1 MQKSVKLVSKEEGE
15 NRQQQSRKEREKEK
29 KNFAC
34 FLSLSL
40 LSSSPRLSFWLPNY
54 RNGASPPS
62 PPASP
67 LSRRG
72 RGRGRSTCCCGR
84 GCSCSLTRG
93 ASRPRSIEKKEKN
106 PLFFSI
112 RAPRQMQQER
122 RVLYLLRKLFRSIS
136 AFPSTE
142 SSSLA
147 PGAANSKNRALL
159 IERKARCCFW
169 CRSPSAII
177 KIFASHT
184 TSTRARSR
192 PRPRAF
198 NNSPEARETKLAENS
213 IRAER

>member
-1 MQKSVKLVSKEEGE
+1 MSKKLQGRRRKQAAAESKGK
-15 NRQQQSRKEREKEK
+15 RKRKKE
-29 KNFAC
+29 FC
-34 FLSLSL
+34 LLSLSLSL
-40 LSSSPRLSFWLPNY
+40 LSSSPRLSFWLLNY

-159 IERKARCCFW
+159 IERKARCCFGAAAPAQSSKFLLPT
-169 CRSPSAII
+169 R
-177 KIFASHT
+177 
-184 TSTRARSR
+184 RARALVR
-192 PRPRAF
+192 GQGRAL
-198 NNSPEARETKLAENS
+198 SIICPKRAR
-213 IRAER
+213 

>member
-1 MQKSVKLVSKEEGE
+1 MSKKLRGRGKKQAAAESEGK
-15 NRQQQSRKEREKEK
+15 RKRKREREKE
-29 KNFAC
+29 FCLLA
-34 FLSLSL
+34 LSL
-40 LSSSPRLSFWLPNY
+40 LSSSPRLSFWLLNY
-54 RNGASPPS
+54 RNGASPPT

-122 RVLYLLRKLFRSIS
+122 RVLYLPRKLFRSIS

-147 PGAANSKNRALL
+147 PGAANSKNSALL

-169 CRSPSAII
+169 CRSPGAII
-177 KIFASHT
+177 KNFASHST
-184 TSTRARSR
+184 RTRARSR

-198 NNSPEARETKLAENS
+198 NNSPQAREMKLAENS

>member
-1 MQKSVKLVSKEEGE
+1 MARRLPLLLPLLCLVAAGV
-15 NRQQQSRKEREKEK
+15 
-29 KNFAC
+29 AAAA
-34 FLSLSL
+34 
-40 LSSSPRLSFWLPNY
+40 PAAADA
-54 RNGASPPS
+54 GA
-62 PPASP
+62 AA
-67 LSRRG
+67 
-72 RGRGRSTCCCGR
+72 
-84 GCSCSLTRG
+84 
-93 ASRPRSIEKKEKN
+93 ASREVRLVLVQLKKKKKT

-122 RVLYLLRKLFRSIS
+122 RVLYLPRKLFRSIS

-147 PGAANSKNRALL
+147 PGAANSKNSALL

-177 KIFASHT
+177 KKFASHT
-184 TSTRARSR
+184 TRTRARSR

-198 NNSPEARETKLAENS
+198 NNSPQARKIKLAENW

>member
-1 MQKSVKLVSKEEGE
+1 MSKKLRRRRRKQAAAESKGK
-15 NRQQQSRKEREKEK
+15 RKRKKE
-29 KNFAC
+29 FC
-34 FLSLSL
+34 LLSLSLSL
-40 LSSSPRLSFWLPNY
+40 LSSSPRLSFWLLNY

-184 TSTRARSR
+184 TRTRARSR

-198 NNSPEARETKLAENS
+198 NNSPEAREIKLAENS

>member
-1 MQKSVKLVSKEEGE
+1 MSKKLQG
-15 NRQQQSRKEREKEK
+15 REKTGSSESKGKRKRK
-29 KNFAC
+29 KEFC
-34 FLSLSL
+34 LLSLSLSL
-40 LSSSPRLSFWLPNY
+40 LSSSPRLSFWLLNY

-106 PLFFSI
+106 PLFFKFE
-112 RAPRQMQQER
+112 APRRMQQER
-122 RVLYLLRKLFRSIS
+122 RVLSCFASSFAPSRRSRRHKAAVS
-136 AFPSTE
+136 RLAQQTQRTVL
-142 SSSLA
+142 SSSSERLVVVF
-147 PGAANSKNRALL
+147 GAA
-159 IERKARCCFW
+159 AR
-169 CRSPSAII
+169 AII
-177 KIFASHT
+177 KMFASHT
-184 TSTRARSR
+184 TRTRARSR

-198 NNSPEARETKLAENS
+198 NNSPEAREIKLAENS

>member
-1 MQKSVKLVSKEEGE
+1 MSKKLRGRGKKQAAAESKGK
-15 NRQQQSRKEREKEK
+15 RKRKKE
-29 KNFAC
+29 FC
-34 FLSLSL
+34 LLSLSLSL

-177 KIFASHT
+177 KNFASHT
-184 TSTRARSR
+184 TRTRARSR

-198 NNSPEARETKLAENS
+198 NNSPEAREIKLAENS

>member
-1 MQKSVKLVSKEEGE
+1 MSKKLRRRRRKQAAAESK
-15 NRQQQSRKEREKEK
+15 RKRKRKKE
-29 KNFAC
+29 FC
-34 FLSLSL
+34 LLSLSLSL
-40 LSSSPRLSFWLPNY
+40 LSSSPRLSFWLLNY

-184 TSTRARSR
+184 TRTRARSR

-198 NNSPEARETKLAENS
+198 NNSPEAREIKLAENS

>member
-1 MQKSVKLVSKEEGE
+1 MSKKLRRRRRKQAAAESKGK
-15 NRQQQSRKEREKEK
+15 RKRKKE
-29 KNFAC
+29 FC
-34 FLSLSL
+34 LLSLSLSL
-40 LSSSPRLSFWLPNY
+40 LSSSPRLSFWLLNY

-177 KIFASHT
+177 KNFASHT
-184 TSTRARSR
+184 TRKRARSR

-198 NNSPEARETKLAENS
+198 NNSPEAREIKLAENS

>member
-1 MQKSVKLVSKEEGE
+1 MSKKLQGRRRKQAAAESKGK
-15 NRQQQSRKEREKEK
+15 RKRKKE
-29 KNFAC
+29 FC
-34 FLSLSL
+34 LLSLSLSL
-40 LSSSPRLSFWLPNY
+40 LSSSPPLSFWLLNY

-84 GCSCSLTRG
+84 WCSCSLTRG

-122 RVLYLLRKLFRSIS
+122 RVLYLLRKFFRSIS
-136 AFPSTE
+136 AFPSKE

-147 PGAANSKNRALL
+147 PGAANSKNRAIV

-169 CRSPSAII
+169 CRSPGAII
-177 KIFASHT
+177 KNFASHT
-184 TSTRARSR
+184 TRTRARSR

-198 NNSPEARETKLAENS
+198 NNSPQAREMKLAENS